1 MDRLRQP
8 RTGRGRIPTH
18 GVRTAVYLCVIVA
31 GAGLAPSCSK
41 QSPAEEGS
49 KPGAGKAVPVTAASV
64 VRKAMPIELK
74 TVGTAQAYAT
84 VAIRSQVT
92 EVLQTVHFR
101 KGQDVRKG
109 DLLFTIAPRP
119 FEVAMDQARANLGR
133 DIVQAENAQKLAEHE
148 AVLLKK
154 GISSQDEYDKARTN
168 AEALAAGVLADIAAV
183 ENAELQLKYCS
194 IRSPVDGRVGNL
206 LVDEGN
212 LVKANDVVLVIINQ
226 IHPIEVSFCVPQS
239 DLPGIRRYMARG
251 KLAVRALVPK
261 EESDGEDGELTF
273 VDNAV
278 EKGTGTVQL
287 RATFQNPRE
296 RLWPGLYVQVILTL
310 AVQDDAI
317 VAASRAIQTGRDGKY
332 VFVVKSDGTVE
343 MRGVKVSRAVGRET
357 VVDEGLQA
365 GERVVTDG
373 HLRLI
378 DGTKVEVQGEAKT
391 QPASQRTGV

>member
-1 MDRLRQP
+1 
-8 RTGRGRIPTH
+8 
-18 GVRTAVYLCVIVA
+18 VYLCVIVA

-41 QSPAEEGS
+41 RSPAEEGS

-64 VRKAMPIELK
+64 VRKAMPIELR

-109 DLLFTIAPRP
+109 DLLFTIAPRSS
-119 FEVAMDQARANLGR
+119 EVALDQARANLGR
-133 DIVQAENAQKLAEHE
+133 DIVQAENARKLAEHE

-226 IHPIEVSFCVPQS
+226 IRPIEVSFCVPQS

>member
-1 MDRLRQP
+1 
-8 RTGRGRIPTH
+8 
-18 GVRTAVYLCVIVA
+18 
-31 GAGLAPSCSK
+31 
-41 QSPAEEGS
+41 
-49 KPGAGKAVPVTAASV
+49 
-64 VRKAMPIELK
+64 
-74 TVGTAQAYAT
+74 
-84 VAIRSQVT
+84 
-92 EVLQTVHFR
+92 
-101 KGQDVRKG
+101 
-109 DLLFTIAPRP
+109 
-119 FEVAMDQARANLGR
+119 
-133 DIVQAENAQKLAEHE
+133 
-148 AVLLKK
+148 
-154 GISSQDEYDKARTN
+154 
-168 AEALAAGVLADIAAV
+168 V
-183 ENAELQLKYCS
+183 ENAELQLKDCS